1 MAPSAHEAN
10 RDVKAAGLIG
20 GSVLAMTAPI
30 MTHAS
35 DSLPP
40 LTLIVDDLEGEPT
53 RDLLALHL
61 AGMHATSP
69 PENVFALDLSGLKA
83 PEVTVWTAWRGA
95 RIAGIGALKEL
106 GGGSAELKSMRTH
119 PDCLRQGVAAAL
131 LDHIIAEARA
141 RGLRRLSLETGRGP
155 AFEPALGLYRHRGF
169 ADGEAFADYE
179 AGDFSQFLH
188 MDL

>member
-1 MAPSAHEAN
+1 
-10 RDVKAAGLIG
+10 LIG
-20 GSVLAMTAPI
+20 AGVLAMTAPI

-53 RDLLALHL
+53 QALLALHL

-83 PEVTVWTAWRGA
+83 PGVTVWTARRGEL
-95 RIAGIGALKEL
+95 IAGIGALKEL
-106 GGGSAELKSMRTH
+106 GGGAAELKSMRTH

-131 LDHIIAEARA
+131 LDHIIGEAKT
-141 RGLRRLSLETGRGP
+141 RGLTRLSLETGRGP
-155 AFEPALGLYRHRGF
+155 AFEPALSLYRNRGF
-169 ADGEAFADYE
+169 ADGEAFADYQ
-179 AGDFSQFLH
+179 ASDFSQFLH